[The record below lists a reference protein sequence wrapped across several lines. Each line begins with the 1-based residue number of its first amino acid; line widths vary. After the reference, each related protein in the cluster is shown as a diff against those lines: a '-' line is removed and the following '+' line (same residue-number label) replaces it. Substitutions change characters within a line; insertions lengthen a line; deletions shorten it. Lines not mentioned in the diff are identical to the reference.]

1 MSTLVVCLPLGPLG
15 SAIEWAFALTADGR
29 SLADHGKAAAAL
41 LPQPQ
46 GAGAEVVA
54 VVPVQALAWHR
65 VELPKG
71 TTPGTP
77 RLRAALEG
85 LLEEQLLDDTES
97 VHLALQPGARGGEP
111 AWVAVCDRAWL
122 RSALQALESAGRPVT
137 RIVPEFAPE
146 GSLALAAIGE
156 PEQGL
161 VVAAGEEGVLAL
173 PLAGANLALLPT
185 VPEDAPRLAEPAVA
199 ALVEQLMPPPWT
211 LQQAPQ
217 RWLRSARSR
226 WDLAQFE
233 FASSSRARAL
243 KKIATGWSA
252 LLRAPEW
259 RPARWAAVLV
269 LAVNLVGLNAW
280 AWKERSSLQDK
291 REAVQRTL
299 RDTFPQVRT
308 IVDAPVQMER
318 EVALLRQQTGTA
330 SARDLDALLAAL
342 AAALPEGR
350 APAALEYING
360 QLRAGGLAL
369 SSDEVRTVGTRLRGL
384 GYTAQA
390 EGPLLVI
397 AAEDVR

>member
-15 SAIEWAFALTADGR
+15 SATEWAFALTADGR
-29 SLADHGKAAAAL
+29 NLADHGQAAAAL

-71 TTPGTP
+71 IAPGTP

-97 VHLALQPGARGGEP
+97 VHLALQPGARGGDT

-122 RSALQALESAGRPVT
+122 RAALQALETGGRPVT

-156 PEQGL
+156 PDEGRI
-161 VVAAGEEGVLAL
+161 VAAAEDGLLAL
-173 PLAGANLALLPT
+173 PLSSAALPLLPT
-185 VPEDAPRLAEPAVA
+185 VPDDAPRFAEPAVA
-199 ALVEQLMPPPWT
+199 ALAEQLLPQKWT

-217 RWLRSARSR
+217 RWLQSARSR

-233 FASSSRARAL
+233 FASSTRARAL

-280 AWKERSSLQDK
+280 AWKERSSLAGK

-342 AAALPEGR
+342 AAGLPEGR
-350 APAALEYING
+350 APTALEYING
-360 QLRAGGLAL
+360 QLRAAGLAL
-369 SSDEVRTVGTRLRGL
+369 SDEEVRAVGTRLRGL
-384 GYTAQA
+384 GYTAQS
-390 EGPLLVI
+390 EGPLLIV